1 MIHHIN
7 NPNED
12 IPSLILLRNSSE
24 MVLNLGL
31 IEHGELRVIFGYNA
45 HLDLAG
51 LEVCRQYSRET
62 VDCQL
67 DGLVV

>member
-1 MIHHIN
+1 MPSTLIQKHICTSIYSTLRIRMIHHIN

-31 IEHGELRVIFGYNA
+31 IEHGELRVI
-45 HLDLAG
+45 L
-51 LEVCRQYSRET
+51 
-62 VDCQL
+62 
-67 DGLVV
+67 